1 MVVVSIQ
8 KMGDEGFERIE
19 MVEQQVQRVQD
30 TVGDGSKD
38 YLVLGSIAYMYPVLC
53 VYVKRLDEKVVKR
66 LAAGAYI
73 HGLGRSYLHFCQL
86 EIAVELSA
94 FDSNE
99 IGTNCPL
106 QCSLVL
112 YCLFK

>member
-53 VYVKRLDEKVVKR
+53 VYVKRLDEKVVKE
-66 LAAGAYI
+66 AGCRCLYSWI
-73 HGLGRSYLHFCQL
+73 GQVISTFLSIGNCCG
-86 EIAVELSA
+86 AVS
-94 FDSNE
+94 FR
-99 IGTNCPL
+99 
-106 QCSLVL
+106 
-112 YCLFK
+112 